1 MSIKAILL
9 VNLGTPDSAEVKDV
23 RKYLKEFLLDGRVID
38 IPTLP
43 RNLLVRG
50 IIAPFRS
57 PKSAKEYQKLW
68 TEKGSPLMFHTV
80 ELTEKLK
87 IVLGDEYL
95 LRFAM
100 RYQNPELKTV
110 LNEILAKNPSSLT
123 IIPLFPQY
131 ASATTGSVIER
142 VQALLSKEQVFPNLR
157 FLSYFYNHPAY
168 VEAVKQS
175 AAAYNFDEYDHILF
189 SYHGLPERQIEK
201 ADRFGT
207 CLKGEACCAEITE
220 KNAYCYRAQCFAT
233 TRLVA
238 DKMDLSKEKYTTAF
252 QSRLGKAEWIKPYTS
267 DILKEL
273 AEKGVKKLLVLAPS
287 FVSDCLETSIE
298 IGEMYKEEF
307 VEMGGEVLDLVPSLN
322 AEDFWVN
329 ALAEIVLG

>member
-23 RKYLKEFLLDGRVID
+23 RKYLKEFLLDRRVID

-57 PKSAKEYQKLW
+57 PKSAREYQKLW

-131 ASATTGSVIER
+131 ASATTGSVIEH
-142 VQALLSKEQVFPNLR
+142 VQALLSKEQVFPNLS

-175 AAAYNFDEYDHILF
+175 AAAYNLDEYDHILF